1 MPLWRTGRAWAA
13 KVKVSAQSYLTLG
26 HLTLGH
32 LTLGHLTLG
41 HLTLGYLTLGYLT
54 LARFRADN
62 TARSDALTVLA
73 SMPTPHSVCP
83 PISHST

>member
-26 HLTLGH
+26 Y
-32 LTLGHLTLG
+32 LTLG

>member
-26 HLTLGH
+26 YLTLGY
-32 LTLGHLTLG
+32 LTLGY
-41 HLTLGYLTLGYLT
+41 LTLGYLTLGYLT

>member
-26 HLTLGH
+26 YLTLGY
-32 LTLGHLTLG
+32 
-41 HLTLGYLTLGYLT
+41 LTLGYLTLGYLT